1 MTMMMTK
8 ALFAAAVTIGFAS
21 TAEAQPPNYFIQ
33 DAIRGHQTEMMLG
46 GLASERGASPA
57 VRRYGRELQRDHS
70 AAKQDA
76 IRVAR
81 RMGVPNPAGMTAE
94 GRRTWARLKMLHGR
108 AFDRA
113 FLREVAEEHRA
124 DIAEYRDQAR
134 SGAPTARYADRTL
147 PILREHLRE
156 AEHIS

>member
-1 MTMMMTK
+1 MTRLMTTS
-8 ALFAAAVTIGFAS
+8 LLAAAAAIGLSA
-21 TAEAQPPNYFIQ
+21 AAPAQPPNYFIQ

-46 GLASERGASPA
+46 GLASERAASPE
-57 VRRYGRELQRDHS
+57 VRRYGRELQRDHG

-113 FLREVAEEHRA
+113 FLREVAEEHRE

-134 SGAPTARYADRTL
+134 SGAPTARYAERTL
-147 PILREHLRE
+147 PTLREHLRA
-156 AEHIS
+156 AETLG